1 MQQSNNLSIKNNSG
15 VIVAKFGG
23 SSMASPD
30 TINQVASI
38 IKSDKNRK
46 YIVVSAPGKR
56 HKDDIKITDLLIKC
70 SILRNKNQSYSAE
83 FDQIEKRYK
92 DIYAGLKLSGNIDK
106 WIEEINEG
114 LKNGQ
119 KIDWIKSR
127 GEWLSAKIFARF
139 MDFQFID
146 AQDLIRFDHHGN
158 FDPRSYKLIN
168 KHLAEIP
175 YAVIPGFYGSGAD
188 NIVKTFPR
196 GGSDITG
203 AVIAKGLDAACYENW
218 TDVNGLFTVDPR
230 IIPDSKVIGTITY
243 EEIREL
249 GGRGAQVLQ
258 RDTILSVFDSGIP
271 INIRNT
277 FNPSY
282 PGTMIVKD
290 RDTDAEHTIVGIAGQ
305 CDFVSFEIKKYGLND
320 KVGIGSKILEIL
332 REENVSYEHN
342 PSGLDNLSIIVNK
355 AELDGKTEAIK
366 SKIRSI
372 IKPDSFFMKNDLG
385 IVCIVGLGIK
395 KNSAF
400 ILSQI
405 FSVLHRSK
413 IHPEF
418 IDYSTRGNNI
428 VIGLKSESVNKAV
441 IKIYEAF
448 FGKNPIRN

>member
-1 MQQSNNLSIKNNSG
+1 MKQINNQTKTNNSG
-15 VIVAKFGG
+15 IYVAKFGG
-23 SSMASPD
+23 SSMASAVS
-30 TINQVASI
+30 IKQVAQI
-38 IKSDKNRK
+38 IKSDKKRK

-56 HKDDIKITDLLIKC
+56 DKNDIKITDMLIKC
-70 SILRNKNQSYSAE
+70 SIYRNKNESYSVE
-83 FDQIEKRYK
+83 FDQIKKRYRE
-92 DIYAGLKLSGNIDK
+92 IYSGLNLSGKLDS
-106 WIEEINEG
+106 WLEEINSG

-127 GEWLSAKIFARF
+127 GEWLCAKIFAQF
-139 MDFQFID
+139 MNFEFID
-146 AQDLIRFDHHGN
+146 AEDLIKFDPFGN
-158 FDPRSYKLIN
+158 FDNRSYEIIN
-168 KHLAEIP
+168 KQLSAKP
-175 YAVIPGFYGSGAD
+175 YAVIPGFYGSGID

-203 AVIAKGLDAACYENW
+203 AIISRGLMADCYENW

-230 IIPDSKVIGTITY
+230 IIPHSKVINTITY

-290 RDTDAEHTIVGIAGQ
+290 RDTAAEHTIVGIAGQ

-320 KVGIGSKILEIL
+320 KVGIGSKIMDIF

-342 PSGLDNLSIIVNK
+342 PSGLDNLSIIVSK
-355 AELDGKTEAIK
+355 TELDGKANVLK

-372 IKPDSFFMKNDLG
+372 IKPDSFTIKNNFG
-385 IVCIVGLGIK
+385 IVCVVGLGIK
-395 KNSAF
+395 KNSAY
-400 ILSQI
+400 ILNQI
-405 FSVLHRSK
+405 FSVLHQAK
-413 IHPEF
+413 IRPEF

-428 VIGLKSESVNKAV
+428 VIGIKSNQVNQT
-441 IKIYEAF
+441 IKNLYYNF
-448 FGKNPIRN
+448 FPNK